1 MPDQLDQNVV
11 RAPGQMVYTNISMAP
26 RQGVSVGTPGT
37 TIATSFDQIKHL
49 LSAKP
54 LHRPSRTRPLEK

>member
-1 MPDQLDQNVV
+1 
-11 RAPGQMVYTNISMAP
+11 MVYTNISMAP